1 MTSISLL
8 DKLSEEL
15 LLLIFEYVN
24 DASQLSCLALV
35 CKTFHRI
42 VSDDL
47 LWRQLTIK
55 TFPKSFDELY
65 AQQSLDGYTLPP
77 NFTGFRRFFARC
89 YSSFH
94 SYKIGRQ
101 RPTVLEGHSESVNC
115 FQVLEINHSLHVV
128 SGGKDG

>member
-1 MTSISLL
+1 MSLF

-24 DASQLSCLALV
+24 DASQLSSLALV

-42 VSDDL
+42 VSDDQ

-55 TFPKSFDELY
+55 TFPKSFDELF
-65 AQQSLDGYTLPP
+65 AQQSTDGFTLPQ
-77 NFTGFRRFFARC
+77 NFTGFRRFFALC
-89 YSSFH
+89 FSCFH
-94 SYKIGRQ
+94 SFKSGRQ
-101 RPTVLEGHSESVNC
+101 RPTVLEGHSDAVNC